1 MSQTRN
7 KSVRVGKTKVVPIS
21 IKILADNGFNFEK
34 SGGGVGWSP
43 PPLFSDFILR

>member
-34 SGGGVGWSP
+34 SGGGMEP
-43 PPLFSDFILR
+43 PPTFQ